1 MREVKNGLMSP
12 LLRELADTLEEAQ
25 SLNCKAGG
33 NHDE

>member
-33 NHDE
+33 NRDE